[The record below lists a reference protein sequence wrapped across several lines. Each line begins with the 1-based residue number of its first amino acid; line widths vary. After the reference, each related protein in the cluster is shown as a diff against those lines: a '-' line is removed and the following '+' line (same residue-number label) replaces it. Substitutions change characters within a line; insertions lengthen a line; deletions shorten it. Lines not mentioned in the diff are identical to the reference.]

1 MGISLGDL
9 SPVYGAIKG
18 EGMFGDL
25 LGKKSKNE
33 AEAAKIAADKAA
45 ADEAEAKKAEQAA
58 KNTAVL
64 RSQGMGGGMGRGMGM
79 KAGGKVSSA
88 SKRADGIAT
97 KGKTRGRMV

>member
-1 MGISLGDL
+1 MGLKLGDL

-25 LGKKSKNE
+25 LGKKSARE
-33 AEAAKIAADKAA
+33 DAAKIAADKAK

-64 RSQGMGGGMGRGMGM
+64 RSQGMGGGM
-79 KAGGKVSSA
+79 KKGGAVRSA
-88 SKRADGIAT
+88 SSRADGIAT

>member
-1 MGISLGDL
+1 MGIKLGDL

-18 EGMFGDL
+18 EGMFGNV
-25 LGKKSKNE
+25 LGKMDDK
-33 AEAAKIAADKAA
+33 AEAAKLAADKAK

>member
-1 MGISLGDL
+1 MGLKLGDL

-25 LGKKSKNE
+25 LGKKSEN
-33 AEAAKIAADKAA
+33 AAKIAADKAK

-58 KNTAVL
+58 KNTATL
-64 RSQGMGGGMGRGMGM
+64 RSQGMGGGMGM
-79 KAGGKVSSA
+79 KKGGKVSSA

>member
-1 MGISLGDL
+1 MGLKLGDL

-33 AEAAKIAADKAA
+33 AAAKLAADKAA
-45 ADEAEAKKAEQAA
+45 ADEAEAKKAAQSA
-58 KNTAVL
+58 KNMAVL
-64 RSQGMGGGMGRGMGM
+64 RSQGMGGGMSGGM
-79 KAGGKVSSA
+79 KKGGKVSSA
-88 SKRADGIAT
+88 SSRADGIAV